1 MLVFLKRSFS
11 VLSVFL
17 CVSFFV
23 GCENSPRYQQPELQ
37 ARVVDLIEQE
47 GYRFKDLNRN
57 QQLDPYED
65 WRLAPALRAQ
75 DLLSQMTLEQQVGF
89 MLISTIRMENEA
101 GFGVPPGE
109 KKPLGD
115 GFSEVDVESNV
126 NFFTR
131 VPMKDP
137 FMSSAGTT
145 KAVRDFHGRHFILR
159 ANPEVGTL
167 ASWQNNLQ
175 AFCEEQPLGIPAI
188 VASNP
193 RNHVTTDASVGL
205 SLGKT
210 SFSQW
215 PGELGLSA
223 SRDPK
228 LIEQFADIARQE
240 WRAVGLRKGYM
251 YMADLSTEPRW
262 QRIEGTFGEDPEWVA
277 QVMTALVKGFQGT
290 RLGPQSVALT
300 TKHFPGGGATE
311 GGQDPH
317 FKWGRR
323 EVFEGGAFEKHL
335 IPFKA
340 AIAAGTSAIMPYY
353 SFPVHTPFDT
363 LGYAFNKPVL
373 TDLLRNKLG
382 FQGIINSDTGPIR
395 MMPWGVENLSVQ
407 ERYKVALEAGINL
420 FSGSAD
426 PSQLLATVKAH
437 PSLIPLVEDSVK
449 RLLIEKFQLGLFENP
464 YVDGAAAEQVVGNE
478 SFMKAA
484 AEAHRKSI
492 VLLRNETHND
502 QAILPLAKGTKVY
515 VEVGEKPLSVF
526 PEASSLT
533 FVDSPDEADVL
544 LFWVVPKGKSLFQ
557 SQGQPISLL
566 LSDNKVAVS
575 HIQKW
580 SAKKPTL
587 LAINYT
593 NPWVVEEL
601 YNANTPMVKGVLATF
616 GTTLEALLDIV
627 SGAAKPVGKMPF
639 STPRSAA
646 AVTAQKADVS
656 GYEEALEAYALFNY
670 NEGLNY

>member
-1 MLVFLKRSFS
+1 MYHIIQKVFTFVLISLGFCLTLSCEKANTKPQPKLGAKEVKIIQHEGLK
-11 VLSVFL
+11 
-17 CVSFFV
+17 
-23 GCENSPRYQQPELQ
+23 
-37 ARVVDLIEQE
+37 
-47 GYRFKDLNRN
+47 FKDLNRN
-57 QQLDPYED
+57 NALDPYED
-65 WRLAPALRAQ
+65 WRLSAAVRAE
-75 DLLSQMTLEQQVGF
+75 DLLGQMSNEQKIGF
-89 MLISTIRMENEA
+89 MLISTIRMKNES
-101 GFGVPPGE
+101 GFGRSSKDALPISDE
-109 KKPLGD
+109 LG
-115 GFSEVDVESNV
+115 EVDVESSM

-131 VPMKDP
+131 VPLDDP
-137 FMSSAGTT
+137 FLSSAGTT
-145 KAVRDFHGRHFILR
+145 KAVAQFHGRHFILR
-159 ANPEVGTL
+159 ANPKIDIM

-175 AFCEEQPLGIPAI
+175 ALCEAQPLGIPAI

-210 SFSQW
+210 AFSQW

-223 SRDPK
+223 SRDAK

-277 QVMTALVKGFQGT
+277 QVMTALVKGFQGDQ
-290 RLGPQSVALT
+290 LGPESVALT

-353 SFPVHTPFDT
+353 SFPMHTPYDT

-373 TDLLRNKLG
+373 TDLLRNELG

-395 MMPWGVENLSVQ
+395 MMPWGVENLTVR
-407 ERYKVALEAGINL
+407 ERYKLALEAGINL

-426 PSQLLATVKAH
+426 PAQLLATVEEN
-437 PSLIPLVEDSVK
+437 PQLMPLVDDSVK
-449 RLLIEKFQLGLFENP
+449 RLLIEKFDLGLFENP
-464 YVDGAAAEQVVGNE
+464 YVDVAQAAQVVGQEAFLN
-478 SFMKAA
+478 AA
-484 AEAHRKSI
+484 KEAHRKSI
-492 VLLRNETHND
+492 VLLRNETH
-502 QAILPLAKGTKVY
+502 QGTAFLPLPKKTKVY
-515 VEVGEKPLSVF
+515 IEVGEKPLREAIPSDHFDLVNT
-526 PEASSLT
+526 PEA
-533 FVDSPDEADVL
+533 ADVI
-544 LFWVVPKGKSLFQ
+544 LFWIVPKGKSLFQ
-557 SQGQPISLL
+557 SDGQPISLT
-566 LSDNKVAVS
+566 LSDNKVAVER
-575 HIQKW
+575 IQEL

-587 LAINYT
+587 LVVNYS
-593 NPWVVEEL
+593 NPWVIDEI
-601 YNANTPMVKGVLATF
+601 YSSTTPNIKGVLATF
-616 GTTLEALLDIV
+616 GTTLETVLEVV
-627 SGAAKPVGKMPF
+627 SGAVNPVGKMPF
-639 STPRSAA
+639 STPQSAA
-646 AVTAQKADVS
+646 AVTQQKADIP
-656 GYEEALEAYALFNY
+656 GFEEDKQYALFHY